1 MESES
6 INIINPVSKKY
17 SFNYENDEWELL
29 IEKSFTITLKLEKI
43 YFGCFHYEGHFDESE
58 FLQKFNCNDSNE
70 IFNKISIYL
79 KEKKFKLDKENS
91 KIIFYPNNEPNIK
104 IDLIKQ
110 MHDNEESFNILSNHL
125 KNRERMLLEKIKKLE
140 ERLNEEMEKQ
150 NQKILNASIIGENEK
165 KSEII
170 TINKNSIQGSLLIK
184 SQMTRVINYNNS
196 NSNSNNE
203 NQIKEC
209 DIIINKKPKNFSYIY
224 SFQNIGEKEYINL
237 NFKNNI
243 NNLSQLFY
251 DCNSFIDLKFINF
264 SSSIID
270 TSQMFF
276 KCSSLKTID
285 FGDFNTK
292 NVKNMSYMFSH
303 CSSLEKLNL
312 LKFNTENVDDMS
324 GMFYKCSSLE
334 ELNLSKFN
342 TNNVKDMS
350 NMFSYCTSLKNL
362 DLCNFNTEKVNDM
375 YQMFYKC
382 KSLNKLNIQSFTYI
396 ENIDIREMLFYINKE
411 CQIITNKILTRK
423 PNKNE
428 KYDN

>member
-1 MESES
+1 MES
-6 INIINPVSKKY
+6 IDIINAVSTKY

-29 IEKSFTITLKLEKI
+29 IEKSLTITLKLEKI
-43 YFGCFHYEGHFDESE
+43 YFGCFHYECHFDERD
-58 FLQKFNCNDSNE
+58 FLEKFHSNNMHE
-70 IFNKISIYL
+70 IINKISFYL
-79 KEKKFKLDKENS
+79 KEKKFKLDKGNS
-91 KIIFYPNNEPNIK
+91 KIIFYPSGESNII
-104 IDLIKQ
+104 IDLNVQK
-110 MHDNEESFNILSNHL
+110 HDNEESSKILSNQL
-125 KNRERMLLEKIKKLE
+125 QNRDRMLLEKINKLE
-140 ERLNEEMEKQ
+140 EKLKQLEIQ
-150 NQKILNASIIGENEK
+150 NQKILNASKQRENDK
-165 KSEII
+165 KSEIKPM
-170 TINKNSIQGSLLIK
+170 NNNSIKGNLLIK
-184 SQMTRVINYNNS
+184 SEMTRVINYNNS

-203 NQIKEC
+203 KQIKEC
-209 DIIINKKPKNFSYIY
+209 DIIINKKPKNFSCEY
-224 SFQNIGEKEYINL
+224 SFKNKGEKEEITF

-292 NVKNMSYMFSH
+292 NVKNMSYMFAH
-303 CSSLEKLNL
+303 CSSLEKLDL
-312 LKFNTENVDDMS
+312 LKFNTENVEDMS
-324 GMFYKCSSLE
+324 GMFYNCSSLE

-362 DLCNFNTEKVNDM
+362 DLCNFNTQKVNDM

-382 KSLNKLNIQSFTYI
+382 KSLNTLNIQSFTI
-396 ENIDIREMLFYINKE
+396 IDNIDTEMLSYINKE
-411 CQIITNKILTRK
+411 CQIKTNKILTRK
-423 PNKNE
+423 SNE
-428 KYDN
+428 KQKYDN